1 MKGVR
6 LLVAALGALAA
17 IAIVAAGPAAA
28 SSCRTVRCLRKQVSA
43 LSKLVK
49 ADTKAIKALN
59 TCLYEAP
66 VSLYGDSSG
75 ANAFGYAYSPDGGTS
90 FELTDALDATPSGDQ
105 VSAWVLTDGC
115 NTSTTA
121 SVRMSA
127 LTRRS
132 RVAGLTPIAPVA
144 PLMATFPLPRP

>member
-1 MKGVR
+1 MKVVR
-6 LLVAALGALAA
+6 LLVAVLGASAA
-17 IAIVAAGPAAA
+17 IGIVAAGPAGAA
-28 SSCRTVRCLRKQVSA
+28 NCRTVRCLRKQVSA

-49 ADTKAIKALN
+49 ADTTAIKTLK

-75 ANAFGYAYSPDGGTS
+75 ASAFGYAYSPDGGS
-90 FELTDALDATPSGDQ
+90 GYVLTDALDATPTGDQ

-115 NTSTTA
+115 NMATTA
-121 SVRMSA
+121 SVRMAASS
-127 LTRRS
+127 RRS

-144 PLMATFPLPRP
+144 PLMATFPPPSP